1 MLTFTP
7 KMNFGNAS
15 KFKNEQ
21 NNSSKSCDLSIFMT
35 SVLSVTVHFDE
46 LCIVAWDAD
55 YRHENMVVGSCAQ
68 TLCTVQGPAVPPQQF

>member
-1 MLTFTP
+1 
-7 KMNFGNAS
+7 
-15 KFKNEQ
+15 
-21 NNSSKSCDLSIFMT
+21 MT